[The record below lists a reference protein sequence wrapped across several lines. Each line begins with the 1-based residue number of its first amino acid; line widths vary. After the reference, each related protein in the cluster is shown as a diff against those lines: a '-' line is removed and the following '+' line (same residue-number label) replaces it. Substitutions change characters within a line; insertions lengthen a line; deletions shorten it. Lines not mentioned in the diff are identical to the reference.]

1 MSQQPNIK
9 YRFYASLLDA
19 FTEFLDVKAEEFFYK
34 DENGD
39 WHMNM
44 NQEGELHYSE
54 EEVYDL
60 AKQEL
65 IDKINRVDQGPSEAA
80 DKGTAFN
87 EIVDCIVLGKR
98 STRDDVK
105 IRLLKEYD
113 EVREV
118 GSVSLADGKPDYYDY
133 WVEKVKQPCLYAGIN
148 GFSFYFDIQF
158 AKDAA
163 KYFKGSVCQLL
174 TSAPIETK
182 YGVVELYGYPDYI
195 KENKVYDMKTTK
207 QYQWGKY
214 ERKWQKHVYPY
225 TLITSG
231 KCTEVHEFEYTCFKL
246 SGGSSRTPLITGQMF
261 PEVYT
266 FDYETSKRML
276 QQQCERLI
284 EFLEQ
289 NKELITDKKIFNEL

>member
-39 WHMNM
+39 WHMNAD
-44 NQEGELHYSE
+44 QEGNLHYTD

-60 AKQEL
+60 AKRDFL
-65 IDKINRVDQGPSEAA
+65 DKINRVEHEPSEAA

-87 EIVDCIVLGKR
+87 EIIDCIVMHKA
-98 STRDDVK
+98 STRDDV
-105 IRLLKEYD
+105 RVRTLKELD
-113 EVREV
+113 VKREV
-118 GSVSLADGKPDYYDY
+118 GSISLADGKPDYYDY
-133 WVEKVKQPCLYAGIN
+133 WYEKVKQPCIYAGIN
-148 GFSFYFDIQF
+148 DFDFYFDIQF
-158 AKDAA
+158 AKQVAE
-163 KYFKGSVCQLL
+163 YFKNSVCQLY
-174 TSAPIETK
+174 TSALLETK

-195 KENKVYDMKTTK
+195 RENKVYDLKTTK

-231 KCTEVHEFEYTCFKL
+231 MCTGIKEFEYTCLKL
-246 SGGSSRTPLITGQMF
+246 SGGSSRAPLITGQMF

-266 FDYETSKRML
+266 FDYDTSKLLL
-276 QQQCERLI
+276 QQHCERLI
-284 EFLEQ
+284 EFLDE
-289 NKELITDKKIFNEL
+289 NKELITDKKIFNKL